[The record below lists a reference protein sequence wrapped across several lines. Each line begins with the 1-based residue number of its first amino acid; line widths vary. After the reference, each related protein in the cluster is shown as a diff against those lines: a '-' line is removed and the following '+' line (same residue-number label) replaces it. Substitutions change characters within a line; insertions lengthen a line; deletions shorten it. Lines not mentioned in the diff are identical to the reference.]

1 MPKLGESVEEAT
13 ITKWFVKKGD
23 TIEEDQPIVELAT
36 DKVDSEVPSPVEG
49 KVIKINYEEDAVVAV
64 GEVIAVISLDGEDE
78 VEAKDSK
85 DLAETKEDSKTNTDT
100 KEKTA
105 ENNKDKEKE
114 TDKDADKDSDKDSEE
129 ESIYKSSRFYSPLVK
144 TIAKTENVSLKEL
157 DSISGSGAKGRVNKN
172 DILDYISN
180 RKDDDGDRVEKMPET
195 KKPTVKITVNEGDE
209 VVPMKRMRKLI
220 SEHMTM
226 STQTS
231 AHVTTV
237 IEADVTNI
245 VKWRNKYKQEFLD
258 KFGQKLTYMPI
269 FTEAVAKALRDFP
282 QVNASTDGENII
294 FRKKVNIG
302 MAVSLPEWNLIVP
315 VIKDADHK
323 NLLGLATDINT
334 LAANA
339 RNNKLSPDDVAGGTF
354 SITNFGSF
362 NNLMGTPII
371 NQPQVAILATGAI
384 VKKSSVLE
392 TPEGDFMAIRSKMYL
407 SLSYDHRIVD
417 GALGGAFLER
427 VAKYLEE
434 FNTDRT
440 I

>member
-1 MPKLGESVEEAT
+1 MATFDIIMPKLGESVEEAT

-78 VEAKDSK
+78 VESTDSK
-85 DLAETKEDSKTNTDT
+85 DETETQEDSKTKTDT
-100 KEKTA
+100 EDKTDEDKKE
-105 ENNKDKEKE
+105 KDKETQNDPDE
-114 TDKDADKDSDKDSEE
+114 QSD
-129 ESIYKSSRFYSPLVK
+129 YKSSRFYSPLVK
-144 TIAKTENVSLKEL
+144 TIAKKENISLKEL
-157 DSISGSGAKGRVNKN
+157 DAISGSGANGRVNKN
-172 DILDYISN
+172 DILEYISN
-180 RKDDDGDRVEKMPET
+180 RKDEDVDRVEKIPET
-195 KKPTVKITVNEGDE
+195 KKSAVKITVNEGDE

-427 VAKYLEE
+427 VARYLEE